1 MGWRLEWI
9 TIPEN
14 IIQAASTMVAS
25 KIMMRMMTPES
36 VLDHTSLDFLI
47 ISVPNF
53 SIWEKKNNDV
63 LGTTYTGLD
72 QAM

>member
-53 SIWEKKNNDV
+53 SIWEKKNHDV